1 MRSEDLRE
9 KGETMEENYDD
20 DYKNKE
26 KEVNSLYKKCL
37 HRKRI
42 VIVAAFIPFIV
53 LAVMIFLLFSP
64 TLQSFI
70 NSGVPLPEI
79 AIEKIEFRQNP
90 SQIIAFIRNAGPTEV
105 NIAHADVNDRIH
117 AAAIEPSK
125 TLSRLSDA
133 KVIIPFS
140 WNPAE
145 PYEVGITTDDGTR
158 FSKTIEAA
166 ALAPN
171 PDSQQIVFFAVIG
184 IYVGII
190 PVMIGL
196 LWYPFIRSMSR
207 NKYNFFL
214 SLTAGL
220 LVFLGIDALIES
232 NEIAIVNVSPI
243 FNSQMLIVI
252 VTTISFIALLYAS
265 EKLTQRAI
273 KKSTSSA
280 AETTST
286 YTSYSN
292 SSTTNPPYTRLQTNQ
307 RQMQEF
313 VKPLAISLMV
323 AIGIGLHNFGEGLA
337 IGAAVLLGEIA
348 LSTFL
353 IIGFTLHNTTE
364 GLAIVAPLAKSRKLM
379 LRRLVLMGIIA
390 GAPTIAGAWIGG
402 FLYSPVATI
411 IFLSIGAGAIFQVVY
426 SIGSWVL
433 RPNNDHDKNRRIVS
447 VDIFTI
453 VGFAIGMII
462 MYATGLLV

>member
-1 MRSEDLRE
+1 MRS
-9 KGETMEENYDD
+9 KGLGERVNDD
-20 DYKNKE
+20 SKE
-26 KEVNSLYKKCL
+26 QEVNSLYKKRS

-42 VIVAAFIPFIV
+42 VAAAFIPFIV

-64 TLQSFI
+64 TFQSFI
-70 NSGVPLPEI
+70 NSGIPLPDV
-79 AIEKIEFRQNP
+79 AIEKIEFRENP
-90 SQIIAFIRNAGPTEV
+90 SQIIAFIRNAGPTEIT
-105 NIAHADVNDRIH
+105 IAQADVNDRIH
-117 AAAIEPSK
+117 AAAIEPGK

-133 KVIIPFS
+133 KVIIPFF

-171 PDSQQIVFFAVIG
+171 PDSGQIIFFAVIG

-232 NEIAIVNVSPI
+232 NELATDNVSSI
-243 FNSQMLIVI
+243 FSGQMLIVV
-252 VTTISFIALLYAS
+252 VTTISFIGLLYAS

-273 KKSTSSA
+273 KKSMSTA
-280 AETTST
+280 AADPAST
-286 YTSYSN
+286 YIPYSN
-292 SSTTNPPYTRLQTNQ
+292 STATSSSQTKSQVDQ
-307 RQMQEF
+307 REMQEL
-313 VKPLAISLMV
+313 VRPLAISLMI

-379 LRRLVLMGIIA
+379 LRRLVLMGMIA

-402 FLYSPVATI
+402 FLYSPIAAI
-411 IFLSIGAGAIFQVVY
+411 IFLSVGAGAIFQVVY

-433 RPNNDHDKNRRIVS
+433 RPVDNTDKDKNKKIVK
-447 VDIFTI
+447 VNLFTI
-453 VGFAIGMII
+453 AGFAIGMVI
-462 MYATGLLV
+462 MYVTGLLV

>member
-1 MRSEDLRE
+1 MRS
-9 KGETMEENYDD
+9 KGL
-20 DYKNKE
+20 KE
-26 KEVNSLYKKCL
+26 KIGRVEEKNSDYSKERGVIKRP
-37 HRKRI
+37 HRNRT
-42 VIVAAFIPFIV
+42 IVAAFIPLVV
-53 LAVMIFLLFSP
+53 LAIMIFFLFTP
-64 TLQSFI
+64 IFQSFI
-70 NSGVPLPEI
+70 NSGIPLPEV
-79 AIEKIEFRQNP
+79 AIEKIEFREDP
-90 SQIIAFIRNAGPTEV
+90 SQIIAFIRNVGPTEIT
-105 NIAHADVNDRIH
+105 IAQADVNDRIH

-133 KVIIPFS
+133 KVIIPFF

-171 PDSQQIVFFAVIG
+171 PDSQQIIFFAVIG

-196 LWYPFIRSMSR
+196 LWYPFIKSMSR

-220 LVFLGIDALIES
+220 LVFLGIDALVES
-232 NEIAIVNVSPI
+232 NEITTDNVSSI
-243 FNSQMLIVI
+243 FSGQMLIVI

-273 KKSTSSA
+273 KKSLSSTEMTSPHSSYSDSTATSS
-280 AETTST
+280 TQTR
-286 YTSYSN
+286 SN
-292 SSTTNPPYTRLQTNQ
+292 VNQ
-307 RQMQEF
+307 RQMQEL
-313 VKPLAISLMV
+313 VKPLAISLMI
-323 AIGIGLHNFGEGLA
+323 AIGIGLHNFG
-337 IGAAVLLGEIA
+337 
-348 LSTFL
+348 
-353 IIGFTLHNTTE
+353 E

-379 LRRLVLMGIIA
+379 LRRLILMGVIA

-402 FLYSPVATI
+402 FLYSPIATI

-433 RPNNDHDKNRRIVS
+433 RPVDNTDNDKNKKIVA
-447 VDIFTI
+447 VNIFTI
-453 VGFAIGMII
+453 AGFAIGMVI
-462 MYATGLLV
+462 MYVTGLLV

>member
-1 MRSEDLRE
+1 MRS
-9 KGETMEENYDD
+9 KGLGERVNDD
-20 DYKNKE
+20 SKE
-26 KEVNSLYKKCL
+26 QEVNSLYKKRS

-42 VIVAAFIPFIV
+42 VAAAFIPFIV

-64 TLQSFI
+64 TFQSFI
-70 NSGVPLPEI
+70 NSGIPLPDV
-79 AIEKIEFRQNP
+79 AIEKIEFRENP
-90 SQIIAFIRNAGPTEV
+90 SQIIAFIRNAGPTEIT
-105 NIAHADVNDRIH
+105 IAQADVNDRIH
-117 AAAIEPSK
+117 AAAIEPGK

-133 KVIIPFS
+133 KVIIPFF

-171 PDSQQIVFFAVIG
+171 PDSGQIIFFAVIG

-232 NEIAIVNVSPI
+232 NELATDNVSSI
-243 FNSQMLIVI
+243 FSGQMLIVV
-252 VTTISFIALLYAS
+252 VTTISFIGLLYAS

-273 KKSTSSA
+273 KKSMSTAA
-280 AETTST
+280 AEETAST
-286 YTSYSN
+286 YIPYSN
-292 SSTTNPPYTRLQTNQ
+292 STATSSSQTKSQVDQ
-307 RQMQEF
+307 REMQEL
-313 VKPLAISLMV
+313 VRPLAISLMI

-379 LRRLVLMGIIA
+379 LRRLVLMGMIA

-402 FLYSPVATI
+402 FLYSPIAAI
-411 IFLSIGAGAIFQVVY
+411 LFLSVGAGAIFQVVY

-433 RPNNDHDKNRRIVS
+433 RPVDNTDKDKNKKIFKVNL
-447 VDIFTI
+447 FTI
-453 VGFAIGMII
+453 AGFAIGMVI
-462 MYATGLLV
+462 MYVTGLLV

>member
-1 MRSEDLRE
+1 MRSKGLRE
-9 KGETMEENYDD
+9 RVNDD
-20 DYKNKE
+20 SKE
-26 KEVNSLYKKCL
+26 QEVNSLYKKHS

-42 VIVAAFIPFIV
+42 VAAAFIPFIV

-64 TLQSFI
+64 TFQSFI
-70 NSGVPLPEI
+70 NSGIPLPDV
-79 AIEKIEFRQNP
+79 AIEKIEFRENP
-90 SQIIAFIRNAGPTEV
+90 SQIVAFIRNVGPTEIT
-105 NIAHADVNDRIH
+105 IAQADVNDRIH

-133 KVIIPFS
+133 KVIIPFF

-171 PDSQQIVFFAVIG
+171 PDSGQIIFFAVIG

-232 NEIAIVNVSPI
+232 NELATDNVSSI
-243 FNSQMLIVI
+243 FSGQMLIVI
-252 VTTISFIALLYAS
+252 VTTISFIGLLYAS

-273 KKSTSSA
+273 KKSMSTA
-280 AETTST
+280 AADPAST
-286 YTSYSN
+286 YIPYSN
-292 SSTTNPPYTRLQTNQ
+292 STATSSSQTKSQVDQ
-307 RQMQEF
+307 REMQEL
-313 VKPLAISLMV
+313 VRPLAISLMI

-379 LRRLVLMGIIA
+379 LRRLVLMGMIA

-402 FLYSPVATI
+402 FLYSPIAAI
-411 IFLSIGAGAIFQVVY
+411 IFLSVGAGAIFQVVY
-426 SIGSWVL
+426 SIGSWVF
-433 RPNNDHDKNRRIVS
+433 RPADNTDKDKNKKIVK
-447 VDIFTI
+447 VNLFTI
-453 VGFAIGMII
+453 AGFAIGMVI
-462 MYATGLLV
+462 MYVTGLLV

>member
-1 MRSEDLRE
+1 MRSKGLRE
-9 KGETMEENYDD
+9 KVGRVEENNDGY
-20 DYKNKE
+20 NKE
-26 KEVNSLYKKCL
+26 RGVIKRS
-37 HRKRI
+37 HRKRT
-42 VIVAAFIPFIV
+42 VVAAFIPLMV
-53 LAVMIFLLFSP
+53 LAIMIFLLFSP
-64 TLQSFI
+64 TFQSFI
-70 NSGVPLPEI
+70 NSGISLPEV
-79 AIEKIEFRQNP
+79 AIEKIEFRENP
-90 SQIIAFIRNAGPTEV
+90 GQIIALIRNVGPTEIT
-105 NIAHADVNDRIH
+105 IAQADVNDRIH

-133 KVIIPFS
+133 KVIIPFF

-158 FSKTIEAA
+158 FSRTIEAA

-171 PDSQQIVFFAVIG
+171 PDSQQIIFFAVIG

-232 NEIAIVNVSPI
+232 NKIATDNVSPI
-243 FNSQMLIVI
+243 FNGQMLIVI

-273 KKSTSSA
+273 KKSMSSA
-280 AETTST
+280 EMTSP
-286 YTSYSN
+286 YSSYSN
-292 SSTTNPPYTRLQTNQ
+292 STATNYPQTRSQVNQ
-307 RQMQEF
+307 RQMQEL
-313 VKPLAISLMV
+313 VKPLAISLMI

-353 IIGFTLHNTTE
+353 IVGFTLHNTTE

-379 LRRLVLMGIIA
+379 LRRLVLMGVIA

-402 FLYSPVATI
+402 FLYSPIATI

-433 RPNNDHDKNRRIVS
+433 RSVDNNNNDKNKKIVT
-447 VDIFTI
+447 VNIFTI
-453 VGFAIGMII
+453 AGFAIGMII
-462 MYATGLLV
+462 MYVTGLLV

>member
-1 MRSEDLRE
+1 MRSKGLGE
-9 KGETMEENYDD
+9 KVDD
-20 DYKNKE
+20 DNKE
-26 KEVNSLYKKCL
+26 QEVNSLHEKPS
-37 HRKRI
+37 HRKTI
-42 VIVAAFIPFIV
+42 VAAAFIPFIV

-64 TLQSFI
+64 TFQSFI
-70 NSGVPLPEI
+70 NSGIPLPDV
-79 AIEKIEFRQNP
+79 AIEKIEFRENP
-90 SQIIAFIRNAGPTEV
+90 SQIIAFIRNAGPTEIT
-105 NIAHADVNDRIH
+105 IAQADVNDRIH

-133 KVIIPFS
+133 KVIIPFF

-171 PDSQQIVFFAVIG
+171 PDSGQIIFFAVIG

-232 NEIAIVNVSPI
+232 NELATDNVSSI
-243 FNSQMLIVI
+243 FSGQMLIVI
-252 VTTISFIALLYAS
+252 VTTISFIGLLYAS

-273 KKSTSSA
+273 KKSMSTAA
-280 AETTST
+280 AEETAST
-286 YTSYSN
+286 YIPYSN
-292 SSTTNPPYTRLQTNQ
+292 STATSSSQTKSQ
-307 RQMQEF
+307 VDRREMQEL
-313 VKPLAISLMV
+313 VRPLAISLMI

-379 LRRLVLMGIIA
+379 LRRLVLMGMIA

-402 FLYSPVATI
+402 FLYSPIAAI
-411 IFLSIGAGAIFQVVY
+411 IFLSVGAGAIFQVVY

-433 RPNNDHDKNRRIVS
+433 RPVDNTDKDKNKKIVK
-447 VDIFTI
+447 VNLFTI
-453 VGFAIGMII
+453 AGFAIGMVI
-462 MYATGLLV
+462 MYVTGLLV

>member
-1 MRSEDLRE
+1 MRSKGQRE
-9 KGETMEENYDD
+9 KEERIEENIDD
-20 DYKNKE
+20 DNKE
-26 KEVNSLYKKCL
+26 QEVHKNRS
-37 HRKRI
+37 HSKRL
-42 VIVAAFIPFIV
+42 VIVAAIIPFIV

-70 NSGVPLPEI
+70 NSGIPLPEI
-79 AIEKIEFRQNP
+79 AIEKIEFRENP
-90 SQIIAFIRNAGPTEV
+90 SQIIAFIRNAGPTEIT
-105 NIAHADVNDRIH
+105 IAQADVNDRIH
-117 AAAIEPSK
+117 AAAIEPGK

-133 KVIIPFS
+133 KVIIPFF

-171 PDSQQIVFFAVIG
+171 PDSQQIIFFAVIG
-184 IYVGII
+184 VYVGII

-232 NEIAIVNVSPI
+232 NEIAADNVSSI
-243 FNSQMLIVI
+243 FNGQVLIFI
-252 VTTISFIALLYAS
+252 VTTISFIALLYTS
-265 EKLTQRAI
+265 ERLTQRAI
-273 KKSTSSA
+273 KKSMSSA
-280 AETTST
+280 AETTSP

-292 SSTTNPPYTRLQTNQ
+292 SSDINSPRIRLQATQ
-307 RQMQEF
+307 LQMQEL
-313 VKPLAISLMV
+313 VKPLAISLMI

-353 IIGFTLHNTTE
+353 IVGFTLHNTTE

-379 LRRLVLMGIIA
+379 LRRLVLMGVIA

-402 FLYSPVATI
+402 FLYSPIATI

-433 RPNNDHDKNRRIVS
+433 RPTNDNDRKSRIVS
-447 VDIFTI
+447 VNKFTI
-453 VGFAIGMII
+453 AGFAIGMVI
-462 MYATGLLV
+462 MYVTGLLV

>member
-1 MRSEDLRE
+1 MRS
-9 KGETMEENYDD
+9 KGLGERVNDD
-20 DYKNKE
+20 SKE
-26 KEVNSLYKKCL
+26 QEVNSLYKKCS

-42 VIVAAFIPFIV
+42 VAAAFIPFIV

-64 TLQSFI
+64 TFQSFI
-70 NSGVPLPEI
+70 NSGIPLPDV
-79 AIEKIEFRQNP
+79 AIEKIEFRENP
-90 SQIIAFIRNAGPTEV
+90 SQIIAFIRNAGPTEIT
-105 NIAHADVNDRIH
+105 IAQADVNDRIH
-117 AAAIEPSK
+117 AAAIEPGK

-133 KVIIPFS
+133 KVIIPFF

-171 PDSQQIVFFAVIG
+171 PDSGQIIFFAVIG

-232 NEIAIVNVSPI
+232 NELATDNVSSI
-243 FNSQMLIVI
+243 FSGQMLIVI
-252 VTTISFIALLYAS
+252 VTTISFIGLLYAS

-273 KKSTSSA
+273 KKSMSTA
-280 AETTST
+280 AADPAST
-286 YTSYSN
+286 YIPYSN
-292 SSTTNPPYTRLQTNQ
+292 STATSSSQTKSQVDQ
-307 RQMQEF
+307 REMQEL
-313 VKPLAISLMV
+313 VRPLAISLMI

-379 LRRLVLMGIIA
+379 LRRLVLMGMIA

-402 FLYSPVATI
+402 FLYSPIAAI
-411 IFLSIGAGAIFQVVY
+411 IFLSVGAGAIFQVVY

-433 RPNNDHDKNRRIVS
+433 RPVDNTDKDKNKKIVK
-447 VDIFTI
+447 VNLFTI
-453 VGFAIGMII
+453 AGFAIGMVI
-462 MYATGLLV
+462 MYVTGLLV

>member
-1 MRSEDLRE
+1 MRS
-9 KGETMEENYDD
+9 KGLGERVNDD
-20 DYKNKE
+20 SKE
-26 KEVNSLYKKCL
+26 QEVNSLYKKRS

-42 VIVAAFIPFIV
+42 VAAAFIPFIV

-64 TLQSFI
+64 TFQSFL
-70 NSGVPLPEI
+70 NSGIPLPDV
-79 AIEKIEFRQNP
+79 AIEKIEFRENP
-90 SQIIAFIRNAGPTEV
+90 SQIIAFIRNAGPTEIT
-105 NIAHADVNDRIH
+105 IAQADVNDRIH
-117 AAAIEPSK
+117 AAAIEPGK

-133 KVIIPFS
+133 KVIIPFF

-171 PDSQQIVFFAVIG
+171 PDSGQIIFFAVIG

-232 NEIAIVNVSPI
+232 NELATDNVSSI
-243 FNSQMLIVI
+243 FSGQMLIVI
-252 VTTISFIALLYAS
+252 VTTISFIGLLYAS

-273 KKSTSSA
+273 KKSMSTA
-280 AETTST
+280 AADPAST
-286 YTSYSN
+286 YIPYSN
-292 SSTTNPPYTRLQTNQ
+292 STATSSTQTKSQVGQ
-307 RQMQEF
+307 RQMQEL
-313 VKPLAISLMV
+313 VKPLAISLMI

-379 LRRLVLMGIIA
+379 LRRLVLMGMIA

-402 FLYSPVATI
+402 FLYSPIATI

-426 SIGSWVL
+426 SIGSWVF
-433 RPNNDHDKNRRIVS
+433 RPADNTDKDKNKKIVK
-447 VDIFTI
+447 VNLFTI
-453 VGFAIGMII
+453 AGFAIGMVI
-462 MYATGLLV
+462 MYVTGLLV

>member
-1 MRSEDLRE
+1 MRS
-9 KGETMEENYDD
+9 KGLGERVNDD
-20 DYKNKE
+20 SKE
-26 KEVNSLYKKCL
+26 QEVNSLYKKRS

-42 VIVAAFIPFIV
+42 VAAAFIPFIV

-64 TLQSFI
+64 TFQTFI
-70 NSGVPLPEI
+70 NSGIPLPDV
-79 AIEKIEFRQNP
+79 AIEKIEFRENP
-90 SQIIAFIRNAGPTEV
+90 SQIVAFIRNAGPTEIT
-105 NIAHADVNDRIH
+105 IAQADVNDRIH
-117 AAAIEPSK
+117 AAAIEPGK

-133 KVIIPFS
+133 KVIIPFF

-171 PDSQQIVFFAVIG
+171 PDSGQIIFFAVIG

-232 NEIAIVNVSPI
+232 NELATDNVSSI
-243 FNSQMLIVI
+243 FSGQMLIVI
-252 VTTISFIALLYAS
+252 VTTISFIGLLYAS

-273 KKSTSSA
+273 KKSMSTAA

-286 YTSYSN
+286 YIPYSN
-292 SSTTNPPYTRLQTNQ
+292 STATGSTQTKSQIDQ
-307 RQMQEF
+307 RETQELER
-313 VKPLAISLMV
+313 PLAISLMI

-364 GLAIVAPLAKSRKLM
+364 GLAIVAPLAKSRRLM
-379 LRRLVLMGIIA
+379 LRRLVLMGMIA

-402 FLYSPVATI
+402 FLYSPIATI

-433 RPNNDHDKNRRIVS
+433 RPVDNIDNNQNKKIVK
-447 VDIFTI
+447 VNLFTI
-453 VGFAIGMII
+453 AGFAIGMVI
-462 MYATGLLV
+462 MYVTGLLV

>member
-1 MRSEDLRE
+1 MRS
-9 KGETMEENYDD
+9 KGLGERVNDD
-20 DYKNKE
+20 SKE
-26 KEVNSLYKKCL
+26 QEVNSLYKKRS

-42 VIVAAFIPFIV
+42 VAAAFIPFIV

-64 TLQSFI
+64 TFQSFI
-70 NSGVPLPEI
+70 NSGIPLPDV
-79 AIEKIEFRQNP
+79 AIEKIEFRENP
-90 SQIIAFIRNAGPTEV
+90 SQIIAFIRNAGPTEIT
-105 NIAHADVNDRIH
+105 IAQADVNDRIH

-133 KVIIPFS
+133 KVIIPFF

-171 PDSQQIVFFAVIG
+171 PDSGQIIFFAVIG

-232 NEIAIVNVSPI
+232 NELATDNVSSI
-243 FNSQMLIVI
+243 FSGQMLIVI
-252 VTTISFIALLYAS
+252 VTTISFIGLLYAS

-273 KKSTSSA
+273 KKSMSTAA

-286 YTSYSN
+286 YIPYSN
-292 SSTTNPPYTRLQTNQ
+292 STATGSTQTKSQVGQ
-307 RQMQEF
+307 REMQEL
-313 VKPLAISLMV
+313 VRPLAISLMI

-379 LRRLVLMGIIA
+379 LRRLVLMGMIA

-402 FLYSPVATI
+402 FLYSPIAAI

-433 RPNNDHDKNRRIVS
+433 RPVDTTENDKNKKIVK
-447 VDIFTI
+447 VNLFTI
-453 VGFAIGMII
+453 AGFAIGMVI
-462 MYATGLLV
+462 MYVTGLLV

>member
-1 MRSEDLRE
+1 MRS
-9 KGETMEENYDD
+9 KGLGERVNDD
-20 DYKNKE
+20 SKE
-26 KEVNSLYKKCL
+26 QEVNSLYKKRS

-42 VIVAAFIPFIV
+42 VAAAFIPFIV

-64 TLQSFI
+64 TFQSFI
-70 NSGVPLPEI
+70 NSGIPLPDV
-79 AIEKIEFRQNP
+79 AIEKIEFRENP
-90 SQIIAFIRNAGPTEV
+90 SQIIAFIRNAGPTEIT
-105 NIAHADVNDRIH
+105 IAQADVNDRIH

-133 KVIIPFS
+133 KVIIPFF

-171 PDSQQIVFFAVIG
+171 PDSGQIIFFAVIG

-232 NEIAIVNVSPI
+232 NELATDNVSSI
-243 FNSQMLIVI
+243 FSGQMLIVI
-252 VTTISFIALLYAS
+252 VTTISFIGLLYAS

-273 KKSTSSA
+273 KKSMSTAA
-280 AETTST
+280 AEETAST
-286 YTSYSN
+286 YIPYSN
-292 SSTTNPPYTRLQTNQ
+292 STATSSSQTKSQVDQ
-307 RQMQEF
+307 REMQEL
-313 VKPLAISLMV
+313 VRPLAISLMI

-379 LRRLVLMGIIA
+379 LRRLVLMGMIA

-402 FLYSPVATI
+402 FLYSPIAAI
-411 IFLSIGAGAIFQVVY
+411 IFLSVGAGAIFQVVY

-433 RPNNDHDKNRRIVS
+433 RPVDNTDKDKNKKIVK
-447 VDIFTI
+447 VNLFTI
-453 VGFAIGMII
+453 AGFAIGMVI
-462 MYATGLLV
+462 MYVTGLLV

>member
-1 MRSEDLRE
+1 MRS
-9 KGETMEENYDD
+9 KGLGERVDD
-20 DYKNKE
+20 DNKE
-26 KEVNSLYKKCL
+26 QEVNSVHEKRS

-42 VIVAAFIPFIV
+42 VAAAFIPFIV

-64 TLQSFI
+64 TFQSFI
-70 NSGVPLPEI
+70 NSGIPLPDI
-79 AIEKIEFRQNP
+79 AIEKVEFRENP
-90 SQIIAFIRNAGPTEV
+90 SQIIAFIRNAGPTDV
-105 NIAHADVNDRIH
+105 TISQADVNDRIH

-133 KVIIPFS
+133 KVIIPFF

-171 PDSQQIVFFAVIG
+171 PDSRQIMFFAAIG
-184 IYVGII
+184 TYVGII

-220 LVFLGIDALIES
+220 LVFLGVDALIES
-232 NEIAIVNVSPI
+232 NEIAIDNVSTI
-243 FNSQMLIVI
+243 FNGQMLIVL
-252 VTTISFIALLYAS
+252 VTTISFIGLLYAS

-273 KKSTSSA
+273 KKSISSA
-280 AETTST
+280 AESTTST
-286 YTSYSN
+286 YTSYSTSTSGATN
-292 SSTTNPPYTRLQTNQ
+292 SPRMRLQANQ
-307 RQMQEF
+307 RQMQEL
-313 VKPLAISLMV
+313 VKPLAISLMI

-379 LRRLVLMGIIA
+379 LQRLVLMGIIA

-402 FLYSPVATI
+402 FLYSPIAAI

-433 RPNNDHDKNRRIVS
+433 RPNNNDNDKSSRIVS
-447 VDIFTI
+447 LNKFTI
-453 VGFAIGMII
+453 AGFAIGMII
-462 MYATGLLV
+462 MYVTGLLV

>member
-1 MRSEDLRE
+1 MRS
-9 KGETMEENYDD
+9 KGLGERVNDD
-20 DYKNKE
+20 SKE
-26 KEVNSLYKKCL
+26 QEVNSLYKKRS

-42 VIVAAFIPFIV
+42 VAAAFIPFIV

-64 TLQSFI
+64 TFQSFI
-70 NSGVPLPEI
+70 NSGIPLPDV
-79 AIEKIEFRQNP
+79 AIEKIEFRENP
-90 SQIIAFIRNAGPTEV
+90 SQIIAFIRNAGPTEIT
-105 NIAHADVNDRIH
+105 IAQADVNDRIH

-133 KVIIPFS
+133 KVIIPFF

-171 PDSQQIVFFAVIG
+171 PDSGQIIFFAVIG

-232 NEIAIVNVSPI
+232 NELATDNVSSI
-243 FNSQMLIVI
+243 FSGQMLIVI
-252 VTTISFIALLYAS
+252 VTTISFIGLLYAS

-273 KKSTSSA
+273 KKSMSTAA
-280 AETTST
+280 AETAST
-286 YTSYSN
+286 YIPYSN
-292 SSTTNPPYTRLQTNQ
+292 STATSSSQTKSQVDQ
-307 RQMQEF
+307 REMQEL
-313 VKPLAISLMV
+313 VRPLAISLMI

-379 LRRLVLMGIIA
+379 LRRLVLMGMIA

-402 FLYSPVATI
+402 FLYSPIAAI
-411 IFLSIGAGAIFQVVY
+411 IFLSVGAGAIFQVVY

-433 RPNNDHDKNRRIVS
+433 RPVDNTDKDKNKKIVK
-447 VDIFTI
+447 VNLFTI
-453 VGFAIGMII
+453 AGFAIGMVI
-462 MYATGLLV
+462 MYVTGLLV

>member
-1 MRSEDLRE
+1 MRS
-9 KGETMEENYDD
+9 KGLGERVNDD
-20 DYKNKE
+20 SKE
-26 KEVNSLYKKCL
+26 QEVNSLYKKHS

-42 VIVAAFIPFIV
+42 VAAAFIPFIV

-64 TLQSFI
+64 TFQSFI
-70 NSGVPLPEI
+70 NSGIPLPDV
-79 AIEKIEFRQNP
+79 AIEKIEFRENP
-90 SQIIAFIRNAGPTEV
+90 SQIIAFIRNAGPTEIT
-105 NIAHADVNDRIH
+105 IAQADVNDRIH
-117 AAAIEPSK
+117 AAAIEPGK

-133 KVIIPFS
+133 KVIIPFF

-171 PDSQQIVFFAVIG
+171 PDSGQIIFFAVIG

-232 NEIAIVNVSPI
+232 NELATDNVSSI
-243 FNSQMLIVI
+243 FSGQMLIVI
-252 VTTISFIALLYAS
+252 VTTISFIGLLYAS

-273 KKSTSSA
+273 KKSMSTA
-280 AETTST
+280 AADPAST
-286 YTSYSN
+286 YIPYSN
-292 SSTTNPPYTRLQTNQ
+292 STATSSSQTKSQVDQ
-307 RQMQEF
+307 REMQEL
-313 VKPLAISLMV
+313 VRPLAISLMI

-379 LRRLVLMGIIA
+379 LRRLVLMGMIA

-402 FLYSPVATI
+402 FLYSPIAAI
-411 IFLSIGAGAIFQVVY
+411 IFLSVGAGAIFQVVY

-433 RPNNDHDKNRRIVS
+433 RPVDNTDKDKNKKIVK
-447 VDIFTI
+447 VNLFTI
-453 VGFAIGMII
+453 AGFALGMVI
-462 MYATGLLV
+462 MYVTGLLV

>member
-1 MRSEDLRE
+1 MRS
-9 KGETMEENYDD
+9 KGLGERVNDD
-20 DYKNKE
+20 SKE
-26 KEVNSLYKKCL
+26 QEVNSLYKKRS

-42 VIVAAFIPFIV
+42 VAAAFIPFIV

-64 TLQSFI
+64 TFQSFI
-70 NSGVPLPEI
+70 NSGIPLPDV
-79 AIEKIEFRQNP
+79 AIEKIEFRENP
-90 SQIIAFIRNAGPTEV
+90 SQIIAFIRNAGPTEIT
-105 NIAHADVNDRIH
+105 IAQADVNDRIH
-117 AAAIEPSK
+117 AAAIEPGK

-133 KVIIPFS
+133 KVIIPFF

-171 PDSQQIVFFAVIG
+171 PDSGQIIFFAVIG

-232 NEIAIVNVSPI
+232 NELATDNVSSI
-243 FNSQMLIVI
+243 FSGQMLIVI
-252 VTTISFIALLYAS
+252 VTTISFIGLLYAS

-273 KKSTSSA
+273 KKSMSTA
-280 AETTST
+280 AADPAST
-286 YTSYSN
+286 YIPYSN
-292 SSTTNPPYTRLQTNQ
+292 STATSSSQTKSQVDQ
-307 RQMQEF
+307 REMQEL
-313 VKPLAISLMV
+313 VRPLAISLMI

-379 LRRLVLMGIIA
+379 LRRLVLMGMIA

-402 FLYSPVATI
+402 FLYSPIAAI
-411 IFLSIGAGAIFQVVY
+411 IFLSVGAGAIFQVVY
-426 SIGSWVL
+426 SIGSWVF
-433 RPNNDHDKNRRIVS
+433 RPADNTDKDKNKKIVK
-447 VDIFTI
+447 VNLFTI
-453 VGFAIGMII
+453 AGFAIGMVI
-462 MYATGLLV
+462 MYVTGLLV

>member
-1 MRSEDLRE
+1 MRSKGLRE
-9 KGETMEENYDD
+9 KVGRVEENNDGY
-20 DYKNKE
+20 NKE
-26 KEVNSLYKKCL
+26 RGVIKRS
-37 HRKRI
+37 HRKRT
-42 VIVAAFIPFIV
+42 IVAAFIPLMV
-53 LAVMIFLLFSP
+53 LAIMIFLLFSP
-64 TLQSFI
+64 TFQSFI
-70 NSGVPLPEI
+70 NSGISLPEV
-79 AIEKIEFRQNP
+79 AIEKIEFRENP
-90 SQIIAFIRNAGPTEV
+90 GQIIAFIRNVGPTEIT
-105 NIAHADVNDRIH
+105 IAQADVNDRIH

-133 KVIIPFS
+133 KVIIPFF

-171 PDSQQIVFFAVIG
+171 PDSQQIIFFAVIG

-232 NEIAIVNVSPI
+232 NKIATDNVSPI
-243 FNSQMLIVI
+243 FNGQMLIVI

-273 KKSTSSA
+273 KKSMSSA
-280 AETTST
+280 EMTSP
-286 YTSYSN
+286 YSSYSN
-292 SSTTNPPYTRLQTNQ
+292 STATNYPQTRSQVNQ
-307 RQMQEF
+307 RQMQEL
-313 VKPLAISLMV
+313 VKPLAISLMI

-353 IIGFTLHNTTE
+353 IVGFTLHNTTE

-379 LRRLVLMGIIA
+379 LRRLVLMGVIA

-402 FLYSPVATI
+402 FLYSPIATI

-433 RPNNDHDKNRRIVS
+433 RSVDNNNNDKNKKIVT
-447 VDIFTI
+447 VNIFTI
-453 VGFAIGMII
+453 AGFAIGMII
-462 MYATGLLV
+462 MYVTGLLV

>member
-1 MRSEDLRE
+1 MRSKGLRE
-9 KGETMEENYDD
+9 RVNDD
-20 DYKNKE
+20 SKE
-26 KEVNSLYKKCL
+26 QEVNSLYKKHS

-42 VIVAAFIPFIV
+42 VAAAFIPFIV

-64 TLQSFI
+64 TFQSFI
-70 NSGVPLPEI
+70 NSGIPLPDV
-79 AIEKIEFRQNP
+79 AIEKIEFRENP
-90 SQIIAFIRNAGPTEV
+90 SQIVAFIRNVGPTEIT
-105 NIAHADVNDRIH
+105 IAQADVNDRIH

-133 KVIIPFS
+133 KVIIPFF

-171 PDSQQIVFFAVIG
+171 PDSGQIIFFAVIG

-232 NEIAIVNVSPI
+232 NELATDNVSSI
-243 FNSQMLIVI
+243 FSGQMLIVI
-252 VTTISFIALLYAS
+252 VTTISFIGLLYAS

-273 KKSTSSA
+273 KKSMSTA
-280 AETTST
+280 AVDPAST
-286 YTSYSN
+286 YIPYSN
-292 SSTTNPPYTRLQTNQ
+292 STATTSSQTKSQVDQ
-307 RQMQEF
+307 REMQEL
-313 VKPLAISLMV
+313 VRPLAISLMI

-379 LRRLVLMGIIA
+379 LRRLVLMGMIA

-402 FLYSPVATI
+402 FLYSPIATI

-426 SIGSWVL
+426 SIASWVL
-433 RPNNDHDKNRRIVS
+433 RPVDNTDNDQNKKIVK
-447 VDIFTI
+447 VNLFTI
-453 VGFAIGMII
+453 AGFAIGMVI
-462 MYATGLLV
+462 MYVTGLLV

>member
-1 MRSEDLRE
+1 MRSKGLRE
-9 KGETMEENYDD
+9 KVGRVEENNDGY
-20 DYKNKE
+20 NKE
-26 KEVNSLYKKCL
+26 RGVVKRS
-37 HRKRI
+37 HRKRT
-42 VIVAAFIPFIV
+42 VVAAFIPLMV
-53 LAVMIFLLFSP
+53 LAIMIFLLFSP
-64 TLQSFI
+64 TFQSFI
-70 NSGVPLPEI
+70 NSGISLPEV
-79 AIEKIEFRQNP
+79 AIEKIEFRENP
-90 SQIIAFIRNAGPTEV
+90 GQIIAFIRNVGPTEIT
-105 NIAHADVNDRIH
+105 IAQADVNDRIH

-133 KVIIPFS
+133 KVIIPFF

-171 PDSQQIVFFAVIG
+171 PDSQQIIFFAVIG

-232 NEIAIVNVSPI
+232 NEIATDNVSPI
-243 FNSQMLIVI
+243 FNGQMLIVI

-273 KKSTSSA
+273 KKSMSSA
-280 AETTST
+280 EMTSP
-286 YTSYSN
+286 YSSYSN
-292 SSTTNPPYTRLQTNQ
+292 STATNYPQTRSQVNQ
-307 RQMQEF
+307 RQMQEL
-313 VKPLAISLMV
+313 VKPLAISLMI

-353 IIGFTLHNTTE
+353 IVGFTLHNTTE

-379 LRRLVLMGIIA
+379 LRRLVLMGVIA

-402 FLYSPVATI
+402 FLYSPIATI

-433 RPNNDHDKNRRIVS
+433 RSVDNNNNDKNKKIVT
-447 VDIFTI
+447 VNIFTI
-453 VGFAIGMII
+453 AGFAIGMII
-462 MYATGLLV
+462 MYVTGLLV

>member
-1 MRSEDLRE
+1 MRS
-9 KGETMEENYDD
+9 KGLGERVNDD
-20 DYKNKE
+20 SKE
-26 KEVNSLYKKCL
+26 QEVNSLYKKRS

-42 VIVAAFIPFIV
+42 VAAAFIPFIV

-64 TLQSFI
+64 TFQSFI
-70 NSGVPLPEI
+70 NSGIPLPDI
-79 AIEKIEFRQNP
+79 AIEKIEFRENP
-90 SQIIAFIRNAGPTEV
+90 SQIIAFIRNAGPTEIT
-105 NIAHADVNDRIH
+105 IAQADVNDRIH

-133 KVIIPFS
+133 KVIIPFF

-171 PDSQQIVFFAVIG
+171 PDSGQIIFFAVIG

-232 NEIAIVNVSPI
+232 NELATDNVSSI
-243 FNSQMLIVI
+243 FSGQMLIVI
-252 VTTISFIALLYAS
+252 VTTISFIGLLYAS

-273 KKSTSSA
+273 KKSMSTAA

-286 YTSYSN
+286 YIPYSN
-292 SSTTNPPYTRLQTNQ
+292 STATGSTQTKSQVGQ
-307 RQMQEF
+307 REMQEL
-313 VKPLAISLMV
+313 VRPLAISLMI

-379 LRRLVLMGIIA
+379 LRRLVLMGMIA

-402 FLYSPVATI
+402 FLYSPIAAI
-411 IFLSIGAGAIFQVVY
+411 IFLSVGAGAIFQVVY

-433 RPNNDHDKNRRIVS
+433 RPVDNTDKDKNKKIVK
-447 VDIFTI
+447 VNLFTI
-453 VGFAIGMII
+453 AGFAIGMVI
-462 MYATGLLV
+462 MYVTGLLV

>member
-1 MRSEDLRE
+1 MRS
-9 KGETMEENYDD
+9 KGLGERVNDD
-20 DYKNKE
+20 SKE
-26 KEVNSLYKKCL
+26 QEVNSLYKKRS

-42 VIVAAFIPFIV
+42 VAAAFIPFIV

-64 TLQSFI
+64 TFQSFI
-70 NSGVPLPEI
+70 NSGIPLPDV
-79 AIEKIEFRQNP
+79 AIEKIEFRENP
-90 SQIIAFIRNAGPTEV
+90 SQIIAFIRNAGPTEIT
-105 NIAHADVNDRIH
+105 IAQADVNDRIH
-117 AAAIEPSK
+117 AAAIEPGK

-133 KVIIPFS
+133 KVIIPFF

-171 PDSQQIVFFAVIG
+171 PDSGQIIFFAVIG

-232 NEIAIVNVSPI
+232 NELATDNVSSI
-243 FNSQMLIVI
+243 FSGQMLIVI
-252 VTTISFIALLYAS
+252 VTTISFIGLLYAS

-273 KKSTSSA
+273 KKSMSTAA

-286 YTSYSN
+286 YIPYSN
-292 SSTTNPPYTRLQTNQ
+292 STATNSPGIGLQSSQ
-307 RQMQEF
+307 RQLQEL

-379 LRRLVLMGIIA
+379 LRRLVLMGMIA

-402 FLYSPVATI
+402 FLYSPIAAI
-411 IFLSIGAGAIFQVVY
+411 IFLSVGAGAIFQVVY

-433 RPNNDHDKNRRIVS
+433 RPVDNTDKDKNKKIVK
-447 VDIFTI
+447 VNLFTI
-453 VGFAIGMII
+453 AGFAIGMVI
-462 MYATGLLV
+462 MYVTGLLV

>member
-1 MRSEDLRE
+1 MRS
-9 KGETMEENYDD
+9 KGL
-20 DYKNKE
+20 KE
-26 KEVNSLYKKCL
+26 KEGRIEENLENIKEQEVHTNHFRSKKL
-37 HRKRI
+37 
-42 VIVAAFIPFIV
+42 VVVAAFIPFIV
-53 LAVMIFLLFSP
+53 LAVMIFLLLSP
-64 TLQSFI
+64 TFQSFI
-70 NSGVPLPEI
+70 NSGTPLPDV
-79 AIEKIEFRQNP
+79 AVEKIEFRENP
-90 SQIIAFIRNAGPTEV
+90 SQIIAYVRNTGPNEV
-105 NIAHADVNDRIH
+105 TIAQADVNDRIH

-125 TLSRLSDA
+125 TLPRLSDA
-133 KVIIPFS
+133 KVIIPFF
-140 WNPAE
+140 WNLAE

-166 ALAPN
+166 AIAPN
-171 PDSQQIVFFAVIG
+171 PDSGQIIFFAVIG

-220 LVFLGIDALIES
+220 LVFLGVDALIES
-232 NEIAIVNVSPI
+232 NEIATDNVSSI
-243 FNSQMLIVI
+243 FSGQMLIVL

-273 KKSTSSA
+273 KKTMSLA

-286 YTSYSN
+286 STSTYASYSN
-292 SSTTNPPYTRLQTNQ
+292 SGDTNSPRIRLQAHQ
-307 RQMQEF
+307 RGMQEL
-313 VKPLAISLMV
+313 VKPLAISLMI

-364 GLAIVAPLAKSRKLM
+364 GLAIVAP
-379 LRRLVLMGIIA
+379 
-390 GAPTIAGAWIGG
+390 
-402 FLYSPVATI
+402 
-411 IFLSIGAGAIFQVVY
+411 
-426 SIGSWVL
+426 
-433 RPNNDHDKNRRIVS
+433 
-447 VDIFTI
+447 
-453 VGFAIGMII
+453 
-462 MYATGLLV
+462 